1 MRATVLTV
9 EELIWELQQHPG
21 DLPVYLHFHDNGE
34 ECIGVS
40 RGVQGIPSRPVVW
53 I

>member
-1 MRATVLTV
+1 METPLTV
-9 EELIWELQQHPG
+9 EELIWELSQLPG

-34 ECIGVS
+34 ECVGVS
-40 RGVQGIPSRPVVW
+40 RGVQGNPPRDVVW